1 MAERRETGM
10 KMRRWNTTER
20 LLLALWLSLLVH
32 AAVLWLPLRPGQWA
46 SWHEAMRVRLR
57 GEPAPA
63 AAEPPPIAPPQAEA
77 PKPDTDDMAPEDIGD
92 DRLRLGADI
101 YYPARELDQLAQE
114 RGRIALPDVAL
125 NGPSQPIEVLVF
137 IGAGGRVDAV
147 RFEGEVDAKLA
158 DAIGPVFH
166 GADYQPARKDG
177 RAVKSYKRIRIE
189 PQADAPPPLSH

>member
-1 MAERRETGM
+1 
-10 KMRRWNTTER
+10 MRRWNTTER

-32 AAVLWLPLRPGQWA
+32 AALLWLPLRPGQW
-46 SWHEAMRVRLR
+46 SGWHEALRVRLR

-63 AAEPPPIAPPQAEA
+63 AAEPPPIAPPLVEA
-77 PKPDTDDMAPEDIGD
+77 PQPEQDDMPPEDIGD

-114 RGRIALPDVAL
+114 RGRIVLPDVVL
-125 NGPSQPIEVLVF
+125 SGSTQPIEVLVF

-147 RFEGEVDAKLA
+147 RFEGEVNAKLA
-158 DAIGPVFH
+158 DAVAPVFR

-189 PQADAPPPLSH
+189 PQTEAAPPPLSH